1 MNLRLDYNN
10 MMSEAV
16 GSEGLDESVFAEN
29 AAFIEK
35 AYKTV
40 MDGRGKG
47 WQEWCDLPYVGNDYL
62 DEMIS
67 YCDGIRRKA
76 ESFVVFGIG
85 GSALGRP
92 LRSQHLGALGAQQR
106 RRAAGA
112 LPSQVHGR
120 RSPFA
125 RYSPLSV
132 AERERFMRALYLP
145 KFSFAFLC

>member
-67 YCDGIRRKA
+67 YCDGI
-76 ESFVVFGIG
+76 GYCGTI
-85 GSALGRP
+85 
-92 LRSQHLGALGAQQR
+92 
-106 RRAAGA
+106 
-112 LPSQVHGR
+112 
-120 RSPFA
+120 
-125 RYSPLSV
+125 
-132 AERERFMRALYLP
+132 
-145 KFSFAFLC
+145 

>member
-47 WQEWCDLPYVGNDYL
+47 WQEN
-62 DEMIS
+62 
-67 YCDGIRRKA
+67 
-76 ESFVVFGIG
+76 
-85 GSALGRP
+85 
-92 LRSQHLGALGAQQR
+92 
-106 RRAAGA
+106 
-112 LPSQVHGR
+112 
-120 RSPFA
+120 
-125 RYSPLSV
+125 YS
-132 AERERFMRALYLP
+132 R
-145 KFSFAFLC
+145 

>member
-76 ESFVVFGIG
+76 REFRGVRNRRQRA
-85 GSALGRP
+85 GSHRRFAGSYAP
-92 LRSQHLGALGAQQR
+92 ASQRTPA
-106 RRAAGA
+106 
-112 LPSQVHGR
+112 
-120 RSPFA
+120 
-125 RYSPLSV
+125 
-132 AERERFMRALYLP
+132 
-145 KFSFAFLC
+145 